1 MIKKIILTLFIVI
14 FPLFTFA
21 EINKDDENK
30 LTNCTGIYYAYS
42 MIPQG
47 QLELEKIVHSIA
59 AKKFLNSYLIEKGVN
74 EEKLNKEL
82 LKIVDEL
89 YGKSYDENSKCFQ
102 KMYLDTICKPLKKDD
117 ITNKDM
123 LSEWRKV
130 KLKDIVTGKSKIIVG
145 HKDIL
150 ILT

>member
-14 FPLFTFA
+14 FPLFK

-89 YGKSYDENSKCFQ
+89 YGKSYDEN
-102 KMYLDTICKPLKKDD
+102 
-117 ITNKDM
+117 
-123 LSEWRKV
+123 
-130 KLKDIVTGKSKIIVG
+130 
-145 HKDIL
+145 
-150 ILT
+150 

>member
-74 EEKLNKEL
+74 EEKFNKKL
-82 LKIVDEL
+82 LEIVDEL
-89 YGKSYDENSKCFQ
+89 YGKSYDENSVKKCDEFVY
-102 KMYLDTICKPLKKDD
+102 KNISNSKDEILK
-117 ITNKDM
+117 
-123 LSEWRKV
+123 
-130 KLKDIVTGKSKIIVG
+130 IVNSGIY
-145 HKDIL
+145 
-150 ILT
+150 

>member
-1 MIKKIILTLFIVI
+1 MKKIILLLSLII
-14 FPLFTFA
+14 FTSAYA
-21 EINKDDENK
+21 EISKDDENK

-47 QLELEKIVHSIA
+47 QLELEKIVHSVA

-89 YGKSYDENSKCFQ
+89 YGKSYDENSVKKCDEFVY
-102 KMYLDTICKPLKKDD
+102 KTISNSKDEILK
-117 ITNKDM
+117 
-123 LSEWRKV
+123 
-130 KLKDIVTGKSKIIVG
+130 IVNSGIY
-145 HKDIL
+145 
-150 ILT
+150 

>member
-21 EINKDDENK
+21 EINKDDESK

-74 EEKLNKEL
+74 EEKFNKKL
-82 LKIVDEL
+82 LEIVDEL
-89 YGKSYDENSKCFQ
+89 YGKSYDENSVKKCDEFVY
-102 KMYLDTICKPLKKDD
+102 KNISNSKDEILK
-117 ITNKDM
+117 
-123 LSEWRKV
+123 
-130 KLKDIVTGKSKIIVG
+130 IVNSGIY
-145 HKDIL
+145 
-150 ILT
+150 

>member
-14 FPLFTFA
+14 FPLITFA
-21 EINKDDENK
+21 EINKDDEDK

-47 QLELEKIVHSIA
+47 QLELEKIVHSVA

-74 EEKLNKEL
+74 EDKLNKKL

-89 YGKSYDENSKCFQ
+89 YGKPYDEISVKKCDEFVYKTISNSK
-102 KMYLDTICKPLKKDD
+102 DEILK
-117 ITNKDM
+117 
-123 LSEWRKV
+123 
-130 KLKDIVTGKSKIIVG
+130 IVNSGIY
-145 HKDIL
+145 
-150 ILT
+150 

>member
-47 QLELEKIVHSIA
+47 QLELEKIVHSVA

-74 EEKLNKEL
+74 EEKFNKKL
-82 LKIVDEL
+82 LEIVDEL
-89 YGKSYDENSKCFQ
+89 YGKSYDENSVKKCDEFVY
-102 KMYLDTICKPLKKDD
+102 KNISNSKDEILK
-117 ITNKDM
+117 
-123 LSEWRKV
+123 
-130 KLKDIVTGKSKIIVG
+130 IVNSGIY
-145 HKDIL
+145 
-150 ILT
+150 

>member
-1 MIKKIILTLFIVI
+1 
-14 FPLFTFA
+14 
-21 EINKDDENK
+21 
-30 LTNCTGIYYAYS
+30 

-89 YGKSYDENSKCFQ
+89 YGKSYDENSVKKCDEFVY
-102 KMYLDTICKPLKKDD
+102 KTISNSKDEILK
-117 ITNKDM
+117 
-123 LSEWRKV
+123 
-130 KLKDIVTGKSKIIVG
+130 IVNSGIY
-145 HKDIL
+145 
-150 ILT
+150 

>member
-1 MIKKIILTLFIVI
+1 MIKKIILTLLIVI
-14 FPLFTFA
+14 FPFIAFA

-59 AKKFLNSYLIEKGVN
+59 AKKFLNSYLIENGVN
-74 EEKLNKEL
+74 EKKLNKEL

-89 YGKSYDENSKCFQ
+89 YGKPYDENSIKKCDEFVY
-102 KMYLDTICKPLKKDD
+102 KTISNSKDEILK
-117 ITNKDM
+117 
-123 LSEWRKV
+123 
-130 KLKDIVTGKSKIIVG
+130 IVNSGIY
-145 HKDIL
+145 
-150 ILT
+150 